1 MFLKINVGNTHN
13 TDMYYCSYY
22 LPNIYEDIYGITNL
36 QIGLCLIYKSSRENF
51 DVSTIFVLLT
61 LNVQIPVQ

>member
-1 MFLKINVGNTHN
+1 
-13 TDMYYCSYY
+13 MYYCSNY